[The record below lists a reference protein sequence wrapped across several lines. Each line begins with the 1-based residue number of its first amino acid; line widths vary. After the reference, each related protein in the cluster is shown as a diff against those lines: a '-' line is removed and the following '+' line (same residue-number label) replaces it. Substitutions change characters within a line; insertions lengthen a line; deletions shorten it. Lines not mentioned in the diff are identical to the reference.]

1 MYLLRIDTISEDGAV
16 QTAKV
21 FKHGNSQAVR
31 LPKEFRFVGPE
42 VHIKRTPTGVLLIQK
57 RTTPEQIEAV
67 FAQFSGRFVRRQP
80 PVQKRSWR

>member
-1 MYLLRIDTISEDGAV
+1 M

-31 LPKEFRFVGPE
+31 KEFRFAGPE
-42 VHIKRTPTGVLLIQK
+42 VQIKRTPSGVLLIQK
-57 RTTPEQIEAV
+57 RTTREQIEAV

-80 PVQKRSWR
+80 PAQRRSWR